1 MSLARV
7 PLLLVVAGCM
17 QKSLTPPQP
26 PAEDSE
32 TDQVT
37 HKDLV
42 ERIITWGMHVPV
54 VNILTIAKVWASFRT
69 ALVTC

>member
-32 TDQVT
+32 TDQVM

-42 ERIITWGMHVPV
+42 ERIIT
-54 VNILTIAKVWASFRT
+54 
-69 ALVTC
+69 